1 MPTHVAE
8 PLVARIDPDMV
19 ELSLLLPGWQL
30 TELERLAHNQGL
42 TLGQV
47 MRRLISAFLHEP

>member
-8 PLVARIDPDMV
+8 PQVARIDPDMV
-19 ELSLLLPGWQL
+19 ELSLLVPGWQL
-30 TELERLAHNQGL
+30 TELERLAQNQGL